1 MCNFGTRRP
10 LIWLTIRDHREG
22 YFFSVTCWDRLELR
36 LGYLKKKWKVTVWI
50 HDKTWAC
57 TLYMIFDDK
66 RSKESSVCVISD
78 HRDGTILLLQ
88 LQLRERQPPV
98 RHRPFSH
105 KNSDEVFNVKSRESN
120 IATGQMDIRTYN
132 FKVMQMKAGHKTTV
146 QCG

>member
-1 MCNFGTRRP
+1 
-10 LIWLTIRDHREG
+10 
-22 YFFSVTCWDRLELR
+22 
-36 LGYLKKKWKVTVWI
+36 
-50 HDKTWAC
+50 
-57 TLYMIFDDK
+57 MIFDDK
-66 RSKESSVCVISD
+66 RSKESSVCVISE
-78 HRDGTILLLQ
+78 HRYGTILLLQ

-146 QCG
+146 QCGQPWNLTITCTHTKKDVSVIYSPLAKKRKPAQQQFQLLEPFSIPEMSNIKIEYM